1 MAMTKHKWKK
11 ILISAFD
18 VVLAAYLVLAVTSFN
33 TPSRAGRVCT
43 KVDISIDDSCTEGF
57 LSAGEIKRLL
67 QADHRYPLGDSLSR
81 VSPRGIE
88 DLLKGSP
95 FVKSAECYKTIG
107 GHVCIKVSQLR
118 PVVRIMAQNGD
129 DYYIDDRGGIMPN
142 SSYTSDL
149 IIATGFISRPYARRY
164 LCPLAK
170 AIMSNDAW
178 NNLIEQINVLPGGG
192 IELVPRVGDQ
202 IVYVG
207 NLPYGRT
214 AADRD
219 KAISSFVSTKLT
231 RLDKFY
237 RYGLSQAGWNK
248 YSYIDL
254 EFDNQII
261 CKKRETKQEI

>member
-1 MAMTKHKWKK
+1 MKHKWKK
-11 ILISAFD
+11 ILISTLD
-18 VVLAAYLVLAVTSFN
+18 VVLVAYLVLAVTSFN
-33 TPSRAGRVCT
+33 TPMQAGRVCS

-57 LSAGEIKRLL
+57 LSANEIKRLL
-67 QADHRYPLGDSLSR
+67 QASHRYPLGDSLLK

-95 FVKSAECYKTIG
+95 FVKTAECYKTIG

-118 PVVRIMAQNGD
+118 PVVRIKAQNGD
-129 DYYIDDRGGIMPN
+129 DYYLDDRGGIMPN
-142 SSYTSDL
+142 SKYTSDL
-149 IIATGFISRPYARRY
+149 IIATGAISRPFARRY

-170 AIMSNDAW
+170 AIMSKDIW
-178 NNLIEQINVLPGGG
+178 NNQIEQINVLPGGG
-192 IELVPRVGDQ
+192 IELVPRVGNQ

-207 NLPYGRT
+207 NLPAART
-214 AADRD
+214 AVERD
-219 KAISSFVSTKLT
+219 EAINNFVNTKLT

-237 RYGLSQAGWNK
+237 KYGLSQAGWNK

-261 CKKRETKQEI
+261 CKKRETTKQEI